1 MEKTDYAFR
10 TVVDL
15 PYEEALRLIKEGL
28 NREGFGVL
36 TEVDVKK
43 VLGEKLDVQF
53 RQYSI
58 IGACNPP
65 LSHRAFTKDIDA
77 GLVLP
82 CNVTVYEDDDR
93 SVVTIA
99 DPVVMIAVLR
109 NPNLDEVAREAR
121 EKLKR
126 VIKRLEGE
134 SPA

>member
-65 LSHRAFTKDIDA
+65 LSQRAFTKDLDA

-82 CNVTVYEDDDR
+82 CNVTVYEDNDR

-126 VIKRLEGE
+126 VIEQLEGE